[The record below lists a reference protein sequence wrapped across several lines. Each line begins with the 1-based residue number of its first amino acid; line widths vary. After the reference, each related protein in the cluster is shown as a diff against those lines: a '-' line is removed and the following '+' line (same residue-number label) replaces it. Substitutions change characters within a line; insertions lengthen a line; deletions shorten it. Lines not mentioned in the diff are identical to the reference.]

1 MPQPIRFGKYL
12 LMDKIAIGDLTQIY
26 LAKIMSVQGF
36 EKLTAIKMIL
46 LHLAQE
52 KELVTSFADEAKL
65 AVLLQHRNI
74 VQIYDLGTIQGS
86 YFISME
92 YLFGKDLKSV
102 WQEAN
107 EREKPVSLEN
117 ALYITSLVCSG
128 LSYAHKLQ
136 DFQGKNLNIIHRN
149 IKPHKI
155 FVTYQGNVKIL
166 DFGTAKAA
174 SQNPINQRRPT
185 EDKVAYLSPEQAA
198 GKTIDQRSDIFS
210 TGILLYELVTGN
222 RMFTGEDTTE
232 ILTKVQKCKYEPPE
246 SIATNL
252 PPKIIAILGK
262 ALAINPDNRYQSCSD
277 MHADLEEC
285 LIDLSLQPTA
295 RGLAVNMKDLFHEDI
310 AKEVKIVR
318 KLRGSVKTEGA
329 EKPTTETPVAP
340 EASATT
346 TEKDEENSSHIP
358 EAPVRAEIPDLEQAS
373 YAEAYKMVSEV
384 PHQEQISNAGTHETV
399 FEEADTISQPV
410 TQEPST
416 EETGGK
422 KRRSLTGIIIGIAL
436 LICAALGYALWMTH
450 SNTTTATPENIVN
463 EPVGPAGS
471 ADQASVVAGPP
482 ASPQDIAVARALYDK
497 AVPLAGSNPEKA
509 ASLLEQAIKLD
520 PNNIQAQLK
529 LGRLQVQ
536 LEKYSEA
543 IETYEKIVNIDS
555 NSPDVYFNLAFA
567 YAMNKDYSHAET
579 LYRKV
584 VNLAPKYLDEALFNL
599 AMMEEKQGKLDD
611 AVGHLKEAQ
620 TINPENK
627 VIKEKLQKL
636 LNEGKKK

>member
-1 MPQPIRFGKYL
+1 
-12 LMDKIAIGDLTQIY
+12 
-26 LAKIMSVQGF
+26 
-36 EKLTAIKMIL
+36 
-46 LHLAQE
+46 
-52 KELVTSFADEAKL
+52 
-65 AVLLQHRNI
+65 
-74 VQIYDLGTIQGS
+74 
-86 YFISME
+86 ME

-107 EREKPVSLEN
+107 ESEKPISLEN

-136 DFQGKNLNIIHRN
+136 NSQGENLNIIHRN
-149 IKPHKI
+149 INPHKI

-166 DFGTAKAA
+166 DFGIAKAT
-174 SQNPINQRRPT
+174 SQSTVTQRRLI
-185 EDKVAYLSPEQAA
+185 EDKAAYMSSEQAA

-210 TGILLYELVTGN
+210 TGILLYELVTGS
-222 RMFTGEDTTE
+222 RMFTGESTTE
-232 ILTKVQKCKYEPPE
+232 ILTKVREGKYKPPE
-246 SIATNL
+246 AIAPNL

-262 ALAINPDNRYQSCSD
+262 ALATNPDNRYQSCSD

-285 LIDLSLQPTA
+285 LVDLSLRPTA
-295 RGLAVNMKDLFHEDI
+295 RGLAVYMKDLFRENI
-310 AKEVKIVR
+310 AKEVKTVR
-318 KLRGSVKTEGA
+318 KLRGSVKTEDTVQ
-329 EKPTTETPVAP
+329 PSTETPVAL

-346 TEKDEENSSHIP
+346 TEKDEENSFHIP
-358 EAPVRAEIPDLEQAS
+358 EAPVRAEIPDQEQAS
-373 YAEAYKMVSEV
+373 YAEAYEMVSEV
-384 PHQEQISNAGTHETV
+384 SHQEQISDDGAHETV

-410 TQEPST
+410 TQEPSA

-422 KRRSLTGIIIGIAL
+422 KRRSLTGTIIAIIFF
-436 LICAALGYALWMTH
+436 ICAILGYALWMTH
-450 SNTTTATPENIVN
+450 SDSTTATPENIVN
-463 EPVGPAGS
+463 EPVGPA
-471 ADQASVVAGPP
+471 
-482 ASPQDIAVARALYDK
+482 QDIAIAKVFYDK
-497 AVPLAGSNPEKA
+497 AVPLEGSNPEKA
-509 ASLLEQAIKLD
+509 SSLLEQAIKLD

-536 LEKYSEA
+536 LGKYNEA
-543 IETYEKIVNIDS
+543 IETYEKIVSIDP

-627 VIKEKLQKL
+627 VIKEKLKKM
-636 LNEGKKK
+636 LNEEKKK